1 MTINLLKKVI
11 EEENEIMNTN
21 QPERNFK
28 IGQGY
33 VVHFGE
39 RHNLFEKCRERKAF
53 ERENYEHQCDVCFGK
68 YATEKLLNFHK
79 SVTHFPFLNQHLNAV
94 RRKKSMGGLGNSS
107 RSSEQAALPP
117 PPQE

>member
-1 MTINLLKKVI
+1 MTINLLKKVL

-21 QPERNFK
+21 HPERNLK

-33 VVHFGE
+33 TVHFGE
-39 RHNLFEKCRERKAF
+39 RHNLFAKCRERKAF

-107 RSSEQAALPP
+107 RALEQTPP
-117 PPQE
+117 PLPQE